1 MIDLTGVS
9 HHQAMEDIVEVL
21 CNKTQNTDKG
31 FFRAEVAFFLGKMAS
46 CMRTVIVTKD
56 RGEIP
61 VNIYA
66 LALANSGYG
75 KGHSVN
81 IMEVDFLGGFKKT
94 FVESTM
100 PVVADKNLW
109 AIANR
114 RALMVVPPMDPQD
127 SYNKTVKSYERC
139 GAYPFTFD
147 SGTPEGVKQLR
158 QKLLMAEAGSIN
170 LQIDEI
176 GSKLLSNTDV
186 LTVFL
191 ELYDQGLVKQKLV
204 KNTNDNERDE
214 EIDGKT
220 PTNMLLFGTPVK
232 LFDGSDTE
240 NEFYSFL
247 ETGYARRCLFGWGL
261 PIKRAMH
268 QMTPKEIFEHLTSPA
283 NSQIVDKWATH
294 FTHLADPTKFG
305 CKIIVEDDV
314 AIKLLEYKVQCDEI
328 AEKLPDHEE
337 IRKAELSHRYF
348 KALKLAGAY
357 AFVDESLE
365 VEMDH
370 LLQAIKLVE
379 ESGEAFSLI
388 LSREKTYV
396 KLAKYIATCGNE
408 VTHADLHEAL
418 PFYKQSGAA
427 RNELMTLATAWGY
440 KQHILIRKSFVDG
453 IEFFRGETLEKTS
466 LDELI
471 ISYSDHWAYNYLTER
486 VPFSKLHLLTQAP
499 DMHFANHHF
508 ANGHRADEHALPGFN
523 CVVVDVDHGT
533 PLATAVDLLKDY
545 KFLMY
550 TTKRHTPEANRYRVI
565 IPVNYKLELDTEEYR
580 EFMINFMKWLPFE
593 VDEQAKDRSRKWQT
607 FDKGQFLY
615 NQEGEILDAL
625 RFVPKTQKNE
635 QFQQEYRAIESL
647 SNLERWFAQ
656 RIAQGNR
663 NNNMLKFAMAL
674 VDGGMNLMDVE
685 KAVYAFNDKLNPALP
700 RQEIAGTIM
709 KTVAKR
715 YVKPAPAP

>member
-9 HHQAMEDIVEVL
+9 HHPAMEDIVSVL

-81 IMEVDFLGGFKKT
+81 IMEVDFLGGFKKRFIET
-94 FVESTM
+94 TM

-109 AIANR
+109 AIANK
-114 RALMVVPPMDPQD
+114 RAVSVVPSMNPQEAYD
-127 SYNKTVKSYERC
+127 KVLAIYNRT

-158 QKLLMAEAGSIN
+158 HKLLMADAGSIN

-176 GSKLLSNTDV
+176 GSKLLANTDV

-247 ETGYARRCLFGWGL
+247 ETGYARRCLFGWGQ

-268 QMTPKEIFEHLTSPA
+268 QMTPREIFEHLISPA
-283 NSQIVDKWATH
+283 NSQLVDKWATH
-294 FTHLADPTKFG
+294 FSNLADPAKFG

-314 AIKLLEYKVQCDEI
+314 AIKLLEYKIQCDEI

-396 KLAKYIATCGNE
+396 KLAKYIATCGTE

-418 PFYKQSGAA
+418 PFYKQSGSA

-453 IEFFRGETLEKTS
+453 IEFFRGETLEKTN

-471 ISYSDHWAYNYLTER
+471 ISYSSHWAYNYLADR
-486 VPFSKLHLLTQAP
+486 APFTKLHLLTQTA
-499 DMHFANHHF
+499 DQHFANHHF
-508 ANGHRADEHALPGFN
+508 VNGHRADEHVIPGFN
-523 CVVVDVDHGT
+523 CIIIDVDHGT

-545 KFLMY
+545 KFMMY
-550 TTKRHTPEANRYRVI
+550 TTKRHTPEANRFRVI
-565 IPVNYKLELDTEEYR
+565 LPINYKLELDTDEYR

-615 NQEGEILDAL
+615 NEEGEILDAL

-635 QFQQEYRAIESL
+635 QFQQDFRAIESL

-674 VDGGMNLMDVE
+674 VDGGLNLMDVE
-685 KAVYAFNDKLNPALP
+685 KAVYAFNDKLTPGLP

-709 KTVAKR
+709 KSVAKR
-715 YVKPAPAP
+715 YIKNTSP